1 MISNR
6 IRAARAGS
14 SITVT
19 MLARGMG
26 EEYAQEWLRRRAEGV
41 LAMPM
46 CPYSEPGLRKEWDLG
61 FWMELKRVREEMGG
75 DYA

>member
-1 MISNR
+1 
-6 IRAARAGS
+6 
-14 SITVT
+14 
-19 MLARGMG
+19 MG

-41 LAMPM
+41 LVMPA